1 MRTLVIEDDPSLGQQ
16 LQLLLTEAG
25 FACDLAANGVDGLHC
40 ASEYAIDVAIVDLG
54 WPDIDGVEI
63 IRRLREDGH
72 NYPILILTARDDW
85 RDKVS
90 GLEVGG
96 DDYLTKPF
104 NNEELLARVNALL
117 RRSKGFADAK
127 IRLDELVLDTSAK
140 ELTVSGHSIV
150 TTAYEYRT
158 IECLMLNAGKVLS
171 KAELSEHIY
180 DEDTE
185 HDSNVIEVFV
195 GRLRKK
201 LAQYGQDQR
210 IETVRGQG
218 YRLKLQ

>member
-1 MRTLVIEDDPSLGQQ
+1 MRVLVVEDDQTLGEQLRSL
-16 LQLLLTEAG
+16 LVEAG
-25 FACDLAANGVDGLHC
+25 FACDLAADGVDGLHC
-40 ASEYAIDVAIVDLG
+40 ATEYPIDVAVIDLG
-54 WPDIDGVEI
+54 LPEIDGVEL
-63 IRRLREDGH
+63 IRRVRDAGH
-72 NYPILILTARDDW
+72 TYPILILTARDDW
-85 RDKVS
+85 QDKVS

-104 NNEELLARVNALL
+104 NNAELLARINALL

-127 IRLDELVLDTSAK
+127 IKLDALVLDTAAK
-140 ELTVSGHSIV
+140 ELSVSGHAIA

-171 KAELSEHIY
+171 KTELTEHIY
-180 DEDTE
+180 DEEAE

-201 LAQYGQDQR
+201 LAEHGQDQR

-218 YRLKLQ
+218 YRLKL